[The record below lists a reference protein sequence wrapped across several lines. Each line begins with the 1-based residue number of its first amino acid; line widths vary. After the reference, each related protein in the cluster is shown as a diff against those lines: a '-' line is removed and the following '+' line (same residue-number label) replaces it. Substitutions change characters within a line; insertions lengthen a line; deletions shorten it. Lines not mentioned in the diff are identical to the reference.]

1 MQDKETN
8 QRNERGAPHGLWISR
23 WKNSNKAI
31 LSNYIDGTL
40 FGYHVYYGVREE
52 IVTSLYYAR

>member
-40 FGYHVYYGVREE
+40 FGYHVYYGVR
-52 IVTSLYYAR
+52 